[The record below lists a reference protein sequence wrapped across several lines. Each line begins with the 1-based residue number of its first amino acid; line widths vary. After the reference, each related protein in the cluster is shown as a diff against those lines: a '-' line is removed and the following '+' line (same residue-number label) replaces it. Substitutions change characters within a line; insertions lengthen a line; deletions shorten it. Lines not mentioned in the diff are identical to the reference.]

1 MDPLHLVLIVCLLL
15 SLVAFLVL
23 LLRKTGAA
31 LPDDTREELIILREQ
46 LRAATEKE
54 QQMSADLG
62 GYKSQMETVRAEY
75 AAMQARCA
83 SAETLIAELKDTVAA
98 FRRDTEQLRTENS
111 MLHKQVAELK
121 TGIEAERKASE
132 EKFALLKEAETK
144 LSDAFKSLSAEALRR
159 NNASFLDLAKE
170 NLEKFQATA
179 KGDLDSQQKAIHEL
193 VKPLRESLETV
204 NKRIAEVE
212 QVRTSA
218 YASLT
223 EQVKS
228 LAMTHEKLR
237 SETNNLVSALR
248 RPATRGRWGEL
259 HLQRVVE
266 MAGMQKY
273 CDFTEQMSV
282 NVEGGR
288 LRPDMVIHL
297 PSNKNIVVDSKVSL
311 DGYLNAL
318 EAQNEEDKKRYLESH
333 ARQIRNHIDQ
343 LSTKEYWKQFEPTP
357 EFVVLFL
364 PAESFFSAALEHD
377 PQLLDDGF
385 RQQVIIAT
393 PTTLIALL
401 KAVAYGWRQ
410 EDLAANAKKISDLG
424 NELYERIA
432 VLAEH
437 FEKLHR
443 GLTNATDAYN
453 GAIRSLES
461 RVLVQARK
469 FKELGIAST
478 REIKEGKQVESS
490 LHRQQAP
497 ELLPV
502 PAEEETPDAETGS
515 APGEELR
522 D

>member
-83 SAETLIAELKDTVAA
+83 SAETLIAELKDTLAA

-179 KGDLDSQQKAIHEL
+179 KGDLDSRQKAIHEL

-212 QVRTSA
+212 Q
-218 YASLT
+218 
-223 EQVKS
+223 
-228 LAMTHEKLR
+228 
-237 SETNNLVSALR
+237 
-248 RPATRGRWGEL
+248 
-259 HLQRVVE
+259 
-266 MAGMQKY
+266 
-273 CDFTEQMSV
+273 
-282 NVEGGR
+282 GG
-288 LRPDMVIHL
+288 V
-297 PSNKNIVVDSKVSL
+297 
-311 DGYLNAL
+311 YL
-318 EAQNEEDKKRYLESH
+318 
-333 ARQIRNHIDQ
+333 
-343 LSTKEYWKQFEPTP
+343 
-357 EFVVLFL
+357 
-364 PAESFFSAALEHD
+364 
-377 PQLLDDGF
+377 
-385 RQQVIIAT
+385 
-393 PTTLIALL
+393 
-401 KAVAYGWRQ
+401 
-410 EDLAANAKKISDLG
+410 
-424 NELYERIA
+424 
-432 VLAEH
+432 
-437 FEKLHR
+437 
-443 GLTNATDAYN
+443 
-453 GAIRSLES
+453 
-461 RVLVQARK
+461 
-469 FKELGIAST
+469 
-478 REIKEGKQVESS
+478 
-490 LHRQQAP
+490 
-497 ELLPV
+497 
-502 PAEEETPDAETGS
+502 
-515 APGEELR
+515 
-522 D
+522 

>member
-1 MDPLHLVLIVCLLL
+1 
-15 SLVAFLVL
+15 
-23 LLRKTGAA
+23 
-31 LPDDTREELIILREQ
+31 
-46 LRAATEKE
+46 
-54 QQMSADLG
+54 
-62 GYKSQMETVRAEY
+62 
-75 AAMQARCA
+75 
-83 SAETLIAELKDTVAA
+83 
-98 FRRDTEQLRTENS
+98 
-111 MLHKQVAELK
+111 
-121 TGIEAERKASE
+121 
-132 EKFALLKEAETK
+132 
-144 LSDAFKSLSAEALRR
+144 
-159 NNASFLDLAKE
+159 
-170 NLEKFQATA
+170 
-179 KGDLDSQQKAIHEL
+179 
-193 VKPLRESLETV
+193 
-204 NKRIAEVE
+204 
-212 QVRTSA
+212 
-218 YASLT
+218 
-223 EQVKS
+223 
-228 LAMTHEKLR
+228 MTHEKLR

-478 REIKEGKQVESS
+478 REIKEGKQVEVS

-497 ELLPV
+497 ELLSV